1 MKIAIGQET
10 AQIVEYLGKGQSNP
24 KDKYIDHPTTLVVT
38 ETDCKGRDSQ
48 VKKKKGLKSVKAA
61 YNFKIKHQCA
71 KGDDYTWLSP

>member
-48 VKKKKGLKSVKAA
+48 VKKKKDSKV
-61 YNFKIKHQCA
+61 
-71 KGDDYTWLSP
+71 